1 LVKSL
6 PFSSISAW
14 HGLRLALMN
23 MRRSLD
29 PESAPP
35 RGRRIAIALLILLL
49 IALPLYL
56 WPLRGGGLGL
66 PGAAAL
72 SGLPRDPRD
81 ATAVAHLPADVWD
94 GLMDEGRMGPK
105 GDAKSAPGN
114 LTRIAHLE
122 EAPGDGPHT
131 GAAGGAS
138 PSWSRDTLPRSVTP
152 RPGDGLVQPDGFS
165 DSLPEPV
172 QFLAGPP
179 GGEGTDA
186 GNGWGG
192 GSTSGFQG
200 NLGPFTGGGGPGG
213 GGPLFFSEPGDPGA
227 PAPTPEPTTIL
238 LIGSNVALLGAAAW
252 RRARATKETQP
263 SG

>member
-1 LVKSL
+1 
-6 PFSSISAW
+6 
-14 HGLRLALMN
+14 
-23 MRRSLD
+23 MRRSLG

-94 GLMDEGRMGPK
+94 GLMDEGRMGAK
-105 GDAKSAPGN
+105 GDAKRAPGN

-122 EAPGDGPHT
+122 EVPGPGPLT
-131 GAAGGAS
+131 VASGGAS
-138 PSWSRDTLPRSVTP
+138 PSWSRDTLPRSITP
-152 RPGDGLVQPDGFS
+152 LLGDGLVQPNGS
-165 DSLPEPV
+165 SGSLPEPV

-179 GGEGTDA
+179 GGEGTGA

-200 NLGPFTGGGGPGG
+200 NLGPFTGGGSAGGPSGG
-213 GGPLFFSEPGDPGA
+213 GSLFFSEPGDPGA

-252 RRARATKETQP
+252 RRACAIKETQP